1 MECAP
6 VLLAG
11 LSTGHMIGLTTVAAV
26 FIAFALIS
34 SFLAPRYRP
43 DFPGKQG
50 LSVFVIAC
58 FVLFAA
64 MIAAVEIF
72 GGESDTAKAGEAQV
86 TTTQA
91 PPRAT
96 FQVQEKEFTIT
107 LPAAAQQSLAPGTYE
122 FDVHNAGTIGHDLA
136 VQLEGSSTLVKTPL
150 LQPGHDGKLT
160 VKLAKGIYDLFCTV
174 PGHRQAG
181 METRVSVG

>member
-1 MECAP
+1 MECTP
-6 VLLAG
+6 VVLAG

-26 FIAFALIS
+26 FIAFALLS

-72 GGESDTAKAGEAQV
+72 GGESETAKAGEAQV

-91 PPRAT
+91 APKAT
-96 FQVQEKEFTIT
+96 FKVVEKEFSIT
-107 LPAAAQQSLAPGTYE
+107 LPPAAQQELAPGTYE
-122 FDVHNAGTIGHDLA
+122 FDVHNAGTMPHDLA
-136 VQLEGSSTLVKTPL
+136 VQLEGSSKPAKTPL
-150 LQPGHDGKLT
+150 IQPGRNAKLIVT
-160 VKLAKGIYDLFCTV
+160 LAKGIYDTFCTV

-181 METRVSVG
+181 METKLTVR